1 MHWIKSHTT
10 CYFFLMEYWCL
21 TNVYYCLWI
30 TCNILTS
37 HIFLLIPSCFCERD
51 PIDCAHAYV
60 FINNCRFSFNFLL
73 VNWEWLIFLRTK
85 KRSINQLLCDSSCI
99 FLAMLWCI
107 VFFHPSHCV
116 FFFFY
121 LVMKVHGYNSYEDIS
136 WNRSWN
142 IHVGMSITVAC
153 IN

>member
-60 FINNCRFSFNFLL
+60 FINNCRFSFNYLL

-85 KRSINQLLCDSSCI
+85 KGQLISSYVIPVVYFWQCYD
-99 FLAMLWCI
+99 AW
-107 VFFHPSHCV
+107 FFFIQVIV
-116 FFFFY
+116 FFFFI
-121 LVMKVHGYNSYEDIS
+121 LSWKFMDIIAMKIYHEIDHEIF
-136 WNRSWN
+136 
-142 IHVGMSITVAC
+142 M
-153 IN
+153 

>member
-85 KRSINQLLCDSSCI
+85 KRSINQLFICDSSCI
-99 FLAMLWCI
+99 FLAMLWCM
-107 VFFHPSHCV
+107 VFFSSKSLCG
-116 FFFFY
+116 FFFLSCHESSGIKWLWRY
-121 LVMKVHGYNSYEDIS
+121 IMK
-136 WNRSWN
+136 
-142 IHVGMSITVAC
+142 
-153 IN
+153 